1 MVQSFAG
8 PGSTMEIQ
16 TGLEVQVVKQEIVTD
31 GQVYR
36 VFKFSFNS
44 YTIKDV
50 IDGIKISW
58 LCARL
63 L

>member
-50 IDGIKISW
+50 IDGIKIS
-58 LCARL
+58 
-63 L
+63 